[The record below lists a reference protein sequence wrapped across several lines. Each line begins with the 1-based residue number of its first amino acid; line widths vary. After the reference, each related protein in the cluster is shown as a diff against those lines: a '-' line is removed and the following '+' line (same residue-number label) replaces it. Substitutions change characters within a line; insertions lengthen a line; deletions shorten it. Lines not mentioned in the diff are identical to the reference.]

1 MNRKLYIFIILF
13 SILAL
18 SLSACSVFETQAATE
33 TITASGTISAE
44 SINISPEVS
53 GKVMEIFASEGQKV
67 AEGDSLFRIDDEI
80 MQAQFNQASAAV
92 TLTDASIKAAEE
104 QLNAAKLQAARAEQG
119 ARLLALQ
126 NQQVLVTTW
135 VQSIPDSFE
144 QPYWYYQK
152 DESIKAAQFEV
163 DQAQILVENERANLE
178 DIQAKASN
186 DDFLKLEQDLANT
199 RARFLIADQTLEQTK
214 LAQDSEILQE
224 MAQKEYDS
232 ALADLENFQR
242 KYDQILTT
250 SAAEE
255 ILEARA
261 KLAVAEARLQNAKT
275 QLDLLQTGED
285 SLDIQAALA
294 NVSSAE
300 AQVLQ
305 AKAGKAQA
313 EAALKLLQIQL
324 DKSVIK
330 APGNGTILVDQVQL
344 GELIGAG
351 SIAMTIA
358 KLEEVSLTVYVPEDV
373 YGRIELYQKV
383 NVSVDS
389 YPNKIF
395 SGTVVQI
402 ADEAEF
408 TPRNVQTVEGRKAT
422 VFAVKVKISNLGNEL
437 KPGMPADVDFG
448 IVR

>member
-1 MNRKLYIFIILF
+1 MNRKLYLFIILF
-13 SILAL
+13 TILTL
-18 SLSACSVFETQAATE
+18 SLSSCSVFETQTETE

-53 GKVMEIFASEGQKV
+53 GKVMEIAAQAGQTV
-67 AEGDSLFRIDDEI
+67 STGDLLFRIDDQI
-80 MQAQFNQASAAV
+80 MQAQYQQAQAAVDMASA
-92 TLTDASIKAAEE
+92 SINAAEQ
-104 QLNAAKLQAARAEQG
+104 QLNAAKLQASRAEQG

-126 NQQVLVTTW
+126 NQQILVTTW
-135 VQSIPDSFE
+135 AQGVPDSFE

-152 DESIKAAQFEV
+152 EESIAAAIFEV
-163 DQAQILVENERANLE
+163 DQAKALVENERANLE

-214 LAQDSEILQE
+214 LAQDSDILQE

-250 SAAEE
+250 SASEE

-275 QLDLLQTGED
+275 QLDMMQTGED
-285 SLDIQAALA
+285 SLDIQAANA
-294 NVSSAE
+294 AVKSAQ

-305 AKAGKAQA
+305 AQAGKAQA
-313 EAALKLLQIQL
+313 ETALTLLQIQL
-324 DKSVIK
+324 NKSMVN
-330 APGNGTILVDQVQL
+330 APDNGTILTDQLQI

-358 KLEEVSLTVYVPEDV
+358 KLDVVSLIVYVPEDV
-373 YGRIELYQKV
+373 YGRIEISQKV
-383 NVSVDS
+383 NISVDS
-389 YPNKIF
+389 YPNKVF
-395 SGTVVQI
+395 SGTVIRI
-402 ADEAEF
+402 ADQAEF

-422 VFAVKVKISNLGNEL
+422 VYAVEIRIPNNGFEL

>member
-1 MNRKLYIFIILF
+1 MNRKSFFLIIVLSIFAF
-13 SILAL
+13 SI
-18 SLSACSVFETQAATE
+18 SACSVFETQVSQGN
-33 TITASGTISAE
+33 ITASGTISAE

-53 GKVMEIFASEGQKV
+53 GKVMEIAAQAGQTV
-67 AEGDSLFRIDDEI
+67 SSGDLLFRIDDQI
-80 MQAQFNQASAAV
+80 MQAQYQQAQAAVDMASA
-92 TLTDASIKAAEE
+92 SINAAEQ
-104 QLNAAKLQAARAEQG
+104 QLDAAKLQASRAEQG

-126 NQQVLVTTW
+126 NQQILVTTW
-135 VQSIPDSFE
+135 AQGVPDSFE

-152 DESIKAAQFEV
+152 EEAIAAASYEV
-163 DQAQILVENERANLE
+163 DQAKTLVNNERANLE
-178 DIQAKASN
+178 DVQAKASN

-214 LAQDSEILQE
+214 LAQDSDILQE

-232 ALADLENFQR
+232 ALADLENYQR

-250 SAAEE
+250 TTAEE

-275 QLDLLQTGED
+275 QLDLMLTGED
-285 SLDIQAALA
+285 SLDIQAANA
-294 NVSSAE
+294 AVKSAQ

-305 AKAGKAQA
+305 AQAGKAQA
-313 EAALKLLQIQL
+313 EAALTLLQIQL
-324 DKSVIK
+324 NKSMVN
-330 APGNGTILVDQVQL
+330 APDNGTILTDQLQI

-358 KLEEVSLTVYVPEDV
+358 KLDVVSLIVYVPEDV
-373 YGRIELYQKV
+373 YGRIEISQKV
-383 NVSVDS
+383 NISVDS
-389 YPNKIF
+389 YPNKVF
-395 SGTVVQI
+395 SGTVIRI
-402 ADEAEF
+402 ADQAEF

-422 VFAVKVKISNLGNEL
+422 VYAVEIRIPNSGFEL